1 MPTFKAGQTIAT
13 QAPTIVVDPGL
24 RPGRHRFQLE
34 VFDAAG
40 NRSKPATAVVE
51 VQPAPARKG

>member
-24 RPGRHRFQLE
+24 PPGRHRFQLE

-51 VQPAPARKG
+51 VQPAPGRKG

>member
-24 RPGRHRFQLE
+24 PPGRHRFQLE

-40 NRSKPATAVVE
+40 NRSKPATTVVE
-51 VQPAPARKG
+51 VQPVLGRKG

>member
-13 QAPTIVVDPGL
+13 QAPTIAVDPGL
-24 RPGRHRFQLE
+24 PPGRHRFQLE

-51 VQPAPARKG
+51 IRPAPAPKA

>member
-24 RPGRHRFQLE
+24 PPGRHRFQLE

-40 NRSKPATAVVE
+40 NRSKPATTVVE
-51 VQPAPARKG
+51 VGPALGRKG